1 MGGGDYNLQSLPPC
15 MGEATLW
22 CARQSALNRL
32 SKLKQ
37 LLVFLLADPRRA
49 LELLLA
55 TGLVH
60 LLGLVGTVFV
70 ILVFN
75 YYLPY
80 GVDTTLV
87 TLALGALIAACAEW
101 GFRAARVNLSAGLSG
116 GPNRGLGAAVFDQLA
131 NGNLALLERLPSAAR
146 QESMR
151 SLDASSKASSPA
163 ALGALLDVPFGFL
176 YLLALALLSPWL
188 GLIVLLCLLAGTV
201 LIAAARQGL
210 RRGHA
215 ALLREEVQM
224 RAAFTN
230 TIAGQETIRLFG
242 AADTLSGKWRGLWSR
257 VLDLRDAL
265 YVRQES
271 IQNACALL
279 LALQNVAVISVGATM
294 AYAGS
299 LSMGALVGAN
309 MLAARALAPLLRLLQ
324 TMDTYTEADQSR
336 LRIEELLRMPRE
348 AAQGTALKQ
357 FAGRL
362 ELSDVA
368 FLYPGSN
375 TPLFERLS
383 LIIPPGSLVAVVGPN
398 GSGKTTLAQLLAGLR
413 PPVRGQILVDGVGLS
428 QLAPR
433 WWRQQLVYLAQEP
446 TFLEGSIRENI
457 LLGRSDASA
466 EQLSSAI
473 HDSGLAAWLHQSPQG
488 LDAPV
493 ADGGARL
500 AVGIR
505 KRLSL
510 ARALLVGGRLVVADE
525 PTAGLDAAG
534 RLAHLSALHT
544 LHTRGATVIVVT
556 EDPQILQAANIMID
570 LGSKPV
576 PRVVFAPQ
584 TNQSHG
590 NSQA

>member
-1 MGGGDYNLQSLPPC
+1 V
-15 MGEATLW
+15 
-22 CARQSALNRL
+22 R
-32 SKLKQ
+32 Q
-37 LLVFLLADPRRA
+37 LLTFLLADPRRA

-80 GVDTTLV
+80 GIDTTLV
-87 TLALGALIAACAEW
+87 TLALGALIAAAAEW
-101 GFRAARVNLSAGLSG
+101 GIRAARVNLCAGLSG
-116 GPNRGLGAAVFDQLA
+116 TPNRVLGEAVFGQLA
-131 NGNLALLERLPSAAR
+131 NAQFSLLERLPLAAR

-151 SLDASSKASSPA
+151 SLDAGSKASSPA
-163 ALGALLDVPFGFL
+163 ALVALLDVPFGFL

-188 GLIVLLCLLAGTV
+188 GLIVLFGLLAGALLSVT
-201 LIAAARQGL
+201 ARHGL

-215 ALLREEVQM
+215 ALLREELQM

-242 AADTLSGKWRGLWSR
+242 VADTLAGKWRVLWSR

-279 LALQNVAVISVGATM
+279 LALQNVAVISVGASM

-299 LSMGALVGAN
+299 LSVGALVGAN
-309 MLAARALAPLLRLLQ
+309 MLAARALALPLRLLQ

-336 LRIEELLRMPRE
+336 LRIGELLRLPRE
-348 AAQGTALKQ
+348 GVQGSGLKQ

-362 ELSDVA
+362 ELSDIA

-375 TPLFERLS
+375 APLFERLS
-383 LIIPPGSLVAVVGPN
+383 LIVPPGSLVAVVGPN
-398 GSGKTTLAQLLAGLR
+398 GSGKSTLAQLLAGLR

-428 QLAPR
+428 QLSPR

-457 LLGRSDASA
+457 LLGRPDATA
-466 EQLSSAI
+466 EQLSAAI
-473 HDSGLAAWLHQSPQG
+473 HDSGLEAWLNQSPEG
-488 LDAPV
+488 LDALV
-493 ADGGARL
+493 AEDGARL
-500 AVGIR
+500 ALGIR

-510 ARALLVGGRLVVADE
+510 ARALLVGGRLVLADE

-534 RLAHLSALHT
+534 RLAHLSALHA
-544 LHTRGATVIVVT
+544 LHSRGATVIVVT
-556 EDPQILQAANIMID
+556 EDPQILLAANIMID

-576 PRVVFAPQ
+576 PRLVFAPQ

-590 NSQA
+590 ISQA